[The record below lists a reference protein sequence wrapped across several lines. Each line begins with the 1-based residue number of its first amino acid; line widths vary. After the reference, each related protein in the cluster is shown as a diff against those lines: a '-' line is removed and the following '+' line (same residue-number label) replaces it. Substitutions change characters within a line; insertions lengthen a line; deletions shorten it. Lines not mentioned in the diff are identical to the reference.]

1 MEVKSINQSPQFGM
15 SMVKTKQAEKFINQH
30 LPYDKVME
38 IKVMEMDSKRNPL
51 DFYVSTINKN
61 GKEKIKV
68 EAGHKTFVQSVFSGP
83 VKTIR
88 KGFDFINK
96 LNEEQQAQNALTKGM
111 ARPTLG

>member
-1 MEVKSINQSPQFGM
+1 MEVRSINQSPNFGM
-15 SMVKTKQAEKFINQH
+15 AMVKTKQAEKYVNR
-30 LPYDKVME
+30 LPYDKAME
-38 IKVMEMDSKRNPL
+38 IIVMEMDSKRNPL
-51 DFYVSTINKN
+51 DFYVSTIVKN

-68 EAGHKTFVQSVFSGP
+68 EAGHKTFVEGFLSGP

>member
-1 MEVKSINQSPQFGM
+1 MEIKSINQSPNFGM
-15 SMVKTKQAEKFINQH
+15 AMVKTKQAEKFINQH

-38 IKVMEMDSKRNPL
+38 IKVMEMDSKHNPL
-51 DFYVSTINKN
+51 DFYVSTITKN

-68 EAGHKTFVQSVFSGP
+68 EAGHKTFVQGILSGP

-88 KGFDFINK
+88 KGMELMNK

-111 ARPTLG
+111 HRPTLG